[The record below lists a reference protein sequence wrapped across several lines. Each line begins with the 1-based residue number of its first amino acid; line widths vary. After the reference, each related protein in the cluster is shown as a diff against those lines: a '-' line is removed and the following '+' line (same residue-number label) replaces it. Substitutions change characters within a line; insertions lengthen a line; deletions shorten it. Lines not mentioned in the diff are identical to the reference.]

1 LHCRRSRTQFPIK
14 IQFTTHQSYRPY
26 HTRKVVT
33 EATSCSSRR
42 RRNSSSSIFAMFA
55 KLLQK
60 ITAQQESSQVLSP
73 NLISLNYCIANL
85 IFILFVNVVNCMNL
99 GNTCFDDDFFCFRFS
114 PCSPNCF
121 KRPPLSNSLLRFSR
135 PI

>member
-1 LHCRRSRTQFPIK
+1 
-14 IQFTTHQSYRPY
+14 
-26 HTRKVVT
+26 
-33 EATSCSSRR
+33 
-42 RRNSSSSIFAMFA
+42 MFA

-99 GNTCFDDDFFCFRFS
+99 GNTCFDDDFFVFDFRHV
-114 PCSPNCF
+114 
-121 KRPPLSNSLLRFSR
+121 R
-135 PI
+135 PIVSEDHGSATVSSGSLAQFNFP